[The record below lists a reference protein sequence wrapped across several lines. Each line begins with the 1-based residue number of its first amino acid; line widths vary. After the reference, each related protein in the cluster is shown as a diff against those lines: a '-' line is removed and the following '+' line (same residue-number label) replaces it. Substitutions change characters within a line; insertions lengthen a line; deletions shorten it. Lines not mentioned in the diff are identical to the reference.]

1 MTAKQPASPTVRV
14 SLKETLDRLPLPATT
29 KWPEGVWD
37 AEALRHGTMS
47 LLLFAPRGRDYQT
60 PHDQDELY
68 IVHRGSGV
76 FTIDDTRVRFE
87 EGDVLFAPAG
97 KPHRF
102 EKFSDDL
109 TLWVVFWGPK
119 GGER

>member
-1 MTAKQPASPTVRV
+1 MTESSVRV
-14 SLKETLDRLPLPATT
+14 SLKESLERLPLPATT
-29 KWPEGVWD
+29 KWPNGVWD
-37 AEALRHGTMS
+37 LEAMRHGTMS
-47 LLLFAPRGRDYQT
+47 LLLFTPRGKDYQT

-68 IVHRGSGV
+68 IVHRGSGE
-76 FTIDDTRVRFE
+76 FLIDDMPVRFE
-87 EGDVLFAPAG
+87 AGDVLFAPAG

-119 GGER
+119 GGEHK